1 MSDPVRVIT
10 ITADELDARIEAA
23 VRRALAERPSPLR
36 LLPPDEA
43 AELLGVKRDTL
54 IGWARDGTIPCR
66 RAGRKY
72 LFAEP
77 ELCEWVEQR
86 RAG

>member
-1 MSDPVRVIT
+1 MTDLRIVT
-10 ITADELDARIEAA
+10 ISADELDARIEAA
-23 VRRALAERPSPLR
+23 VKRALAERPSPLR
-36 LLPPDEA
+36 LLPAAEA

-54 IGWARDGTIPCR
+54 IGWARDGEIPHR
-66 RAGRKY
+66 RSGRKY

-77 ELCEWVEQR
+77 ELRAWVEQR